1 MQDVW
6 SRRVSGPFRDDAGFS
21 LEYAGFGVWSTSMSE
36 NKLLSRNVERFQRGL
51 VFKAHRLLYHSTL
64 DWRVIKKEKYLNAP
78 APRDLAPP
86 GSTRGLGWGVLSWPR
101 VPLLPFGC
109 DRVVH
114 LPCSLPLGG
123 SGLQVSKRNQIQLK
137 TRF

>member
-6 SRRVSGPFRDDAGFS
+6 SRRVSRSFRDDAGFS
-21 LEYAGFGVWSTSMSE
+21 LEYPGFGDWSTSMSE

-51 VFKAHRLLYHSTL
+51 VFKTHRLLYHSTL
-64 DWRVIKKEKYLNAP
+64 GSRVIKKEKYLNAP

-86 GSTRGLGWGVLSWPR
+86 RSTLRLGRGVLPWPR
-101 VPLLPFGC
+101 VALLPFGS

-114 LPCSLPLGG
+114 LPCRLPLGV
-123 SGLQVSKRNQIQLK
+123 SGVEVLMRNQIQ
-137 TRF
+137 F